1 VYAQRHVQLQSELR
15 YFSFSNNHKEE
26 SVIGINHFALF
37 IITSIIIIV
46 APGPDFLYVTTRG
59 VSQGKKA
66 GTISAAGVGV
76 GLLIHTLLA
85 AFGLSAIIQTSRI
98 AYLGIKYIGASY
110 LIYLG
115 IRALMTK
122 NNLLSDTS
130 RINTGKGVF
139 HQGVLTNVFNPKAI
153 ITFMAFLPQFVD
165 MKIIHPIEQFLFLGI
180 IFSSL
185 AVVWFGFVG
194 YFAGLVGA
202 FIKQSHVFQKSIQ
215 YISGSVLVLLGLRL
229 ALQEE

>member
-1 VYAQRHVQLQSELR
+1 M
-15 YFSFSNNHKEE
+15 NMD
-26 SVIGINHFALF
+26 GIINLPLF

-46 APGPDFLYVTTRG
+46 APGPDFIYVTTRG
-59 VSQGKKA
+59 VSQGKRA
-66 GTISAAGVGV
+66 GTISAFGISV

-98 AYLGIKYIGASY
+98 AYIAIKYIGAGY

-115 IRALMTK
+115 VKALITK
-122 NNLLSDTS
+122 SQLLSDNDKNNS
-130 RINTGKGVF
+130 RKSAF

-165 MKIIHPIEQFLFLGI
+165 IKISHPIGQFLFLGI
-180 IFSSL
+180 ILSFI

-194 YFAGLVGA
+194 YFAGLVGT
-202 FIKQSHVFQKSIQ
+202 FIKRNQYFQNGIK
-215 YISGSVLVLLGLRL
+215 YLSGSILILLGLRL
-229 ALQEE
+229 AIKEE